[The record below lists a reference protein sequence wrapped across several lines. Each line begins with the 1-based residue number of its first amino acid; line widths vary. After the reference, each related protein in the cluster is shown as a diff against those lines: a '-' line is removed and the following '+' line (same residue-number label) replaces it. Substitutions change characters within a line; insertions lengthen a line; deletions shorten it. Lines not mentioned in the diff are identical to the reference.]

1 LKDFRRVLF
10 CLSQKLIVP
19 SEPAVEKV
27 PCTGWNEI
35 ALTANSWALVS
46 SVVRPVPA
54 LGSLAR
60 WHLKEKFSLERHF
73 LECMNKA
80 DTQFT
85 FSHESRQ
92 YTCEKR

>member
-1 LKDFRRVLF
+1 MFEPFVRLNAVAATGNEVAPLLLSFRLKDFRRVLF

-60 WHLKEKFSLERHF
+60 WHLKEKFSLE
-73 LECMNKA
+73 
-80 DTQFT
+80 
-85 FSHESRQ
+85 
-92 YTCEKR
+92 